1 MRAGLA
7 LLADDVDADRLI
19 GHTLGLVGLGLLHDL
34 AGDEDL
40 LDNAP
45 GRRGDV
51 VQDNAHRDVPAEP
64 DHHKRHDN
72 AHDLGLACLRRVRL
86 RVEQHGN
93 ERKNAERENEQ
104 HVDPGTNDAERAN
117 GVVGR
122 DRKGLKDAI
131 EVGALGNLVAKH
143 GEQGKE
149 DRHLNERRQAATQ
162 RVELVLAVE
171 LLHFLVHA
179 LGVVRVASL
188 DLHHLGLE
196 NLHLSGRTGGADRQ
210 WGQQDTNDGRQHDD
224 GQSPVAHKVRNEREH
239 LGNDVDNPIPHGQYL
254 RLPVLRGRGHSL
266 LCGVDCTWRFA
277 PEQANHL

>member
-1 MRAGLA
+1 M

-51 VQDNAHRDVPAEP
+51 VQDNAHRDVPAKP
-64 DHHKRHDN
+64 DHHKRHDS
-72 AHDLGLACLRRVRL
+72 AHDLGLACLRGVRL

-93 ERKNAERENEQ
+93 ERKNAERKNEQ

-131 EVGALGNLVAKH
+131 EVGA
-143 GEQGKE
+143 
-149 DRHLNERRQAATQ
+149 
-162 RVELVLAVE
+162 
-171 LLHFLVHA
+171 
-179 LGVVRVASL
+179 
-188 DLHHLGLE
+188 
-196 NLHLSGRTGGADRQ
+196 SGI
-210 WGQQDTNDGRQHDD
+210 W
-224 GQSPVAHKVRNEREH
+224 
-239 LGNDVDNPIPHGQYL
+239 
-254 RLPVLRGRGHSL
+254 
-266 LCGVDCTWRFA
+266 
-277 PEQANHL
+277 